1 MKEARMGRY
10 VVLASQFVI
19 ALSLAGSLVVQ
30 TVILPLVWI
39 DLEGE
44 ALWGRIALVTI
55 AALWILGL
63 QVCAVC
69 VWRLLGMVR
78 RGSVFSRRAFRWVD
92 VIIAAIAFD
101 AVITFVL
108 AVLLAPGDVAPGVV
122 ALVCGAALVT
132 GGVALL
138 VVVMRQLLQQAIDRD
153 AEARALRSEL
163 DEVI

>member
-1 MKEARMGRY
+1 
-10 VVLASQFVI
+10 VI
-19 ALSLAGSLVVQ
+19 ALSLAGSLAVQ
-30 TVILPLVWI
+30 TVILPLVWA

-44 ALWGRIALVTI
+44 VLWGRIALVTI

-69 VWRLLGMVR
+69 IWRLLAMVR
-78 RGSVFSRRAFRWVD
+78 RGSVFSPAAFRWVD
-92 VIIAAIAFD
+92 VIIGAVAFD
-101 AVITFVL
+101 ALLTLVL
-108 AVLLAPGDVAPGVV
+108 GVLLAPGEAAPGVV

-138 VVVMRQLLQQAIDRD
+138 VVVMRQLLQQAVERD
-153 AEARALRSEL
+153 AEARTLRSEL

>member
-1 MKEARMGRY
+1 MGKY
-10 VVLASQFVI
+10 VVLALQVVI
-19 ALSLAGSLVVQ
+19 ALSLAGSLLVQ
-30 TVILPLVWI
+30 TVILPLLWI

-44 ALWGRIALVTI
+44 AMWGRIALITI

-63 QVCAVC
+63 QVSAVC
-69 VWRLLGMVR
+69 IWRLLRMVR
-78 RGSVFSRRAFRWVD
+78 RGSVFSPAAFRWVD

-101 AVITFVL
+101 AVVTFAL
-108 AVLLAPGDVAPGVV
+108 AVLLAVGPAAPGVV

-138 VVVMRQLLQQAIDRD
+138 VVVMRRLLHQAMDRET
-153 AEARALRSEL
+153 EARSLRSEL

>member
-1 MKEARMGRY
+1 MGRY
-10 VVLASQFVI
+10 VVLASQVVI

-30 TVILPLVWI
+30 TVILPLVWV

>member
-1 MKEARMGRY
+1 MGRY

-108 AVLLAPGDVAPGVV
+108 AVLLAPGDVAPGDVAPGVV

>member
-1 MKEARMGRY
+1 MGRY

>member
-1 MKEARMGRY
+1 MGRY

-44 ALWGRIALVTI
+44 ALWGRVALVTI

-138 VVVMRQLLQQAIDRD
+138 VAVMRQLLQQAIDRD